1 MAYGI
6 EGTTASGGFL
16 IDSNTSA
23 TEYLTVVHSGTTNAG
38 QEAKSSNAGAGLQAG
53 DLVFAKPTGTSSS
66 TANRVIYDSFTNHPQ
81 IKFLHQVN
89 HIVLRKAQ
97 STTPSG
103 NNYGIQIKNASNVI
117 IFDSRTATS
126 GAKIIAGKAKG
137 TYNTAAQPNN
147 SAGQPITSPVTSFGG
162 VSTIIHSGST
172 TNVYIACIGV
182 YYDINGNFQL
192 VIGGAYYDYSNNR
205 ILGEGY
211 FDLDVQGASPTLG
224 IGSFGDI
231 LTGELVT

>member
-1 MAYGI
+1 MSYGI

-16 IDSNTSA
+16 IDSDTTA

-38 QEAKSSNAGAGLQAG
+38 QEAKSSNAGAALQTG
-53 DLVFAKPTGTSSS
+53 DLVFAKPTSTTSS
-66 TANRVIYDSFTNHPQ
+66 TANRVIYDTFSNHPQ

-97 STTPSG
+97 STSPSG
-103 NNYGIQIKNASNVI
+103 NNYGIQIKNASDVI

-126 GAKIIAGKAKG
+126 GAKILGGKAR
-137 TYNTAAQPNN
+137 TAYTTAMQPGN
-147 SAGQPITSPVTSFGG
+147 SASISLGSPVISFGG
-162 VSTIIHSGST
+162 VSTVIHSGNP
-172 TNVYIACIGV
+172 TNVYVSCTSG
-182 YYDINGNFQL
+182 YYDINGTFQL

-211 FDLDVQGASPTLG
+211 IDIDAIGSTTFG
-224 IGSFGDI
+224 IGAAADI
-231 LTGELVT
+231 LTGELIA

>member
-1 MAYGI
+1 MSYGI

-16 IDSNTSA
+16 IDSDTTA

-38 QEAKSSNAGAGLQAG
+38 QEAKSSNAGAALQTG
-53 DLVFAKPTGTSSS
+53 DLVFAKPTSTTSS
-66 TANRVIYDSFTNHPQ
+66 TANRVIYDTFSNHPQ

-97 STTPSG
+97 STSPSG

-126 GAKIIAGKAKG
+126 GAKILGGKAR
-137 TYNTAAQPNN
+137 TAYTTAMQPSN
-147 SAGQPITSPVTSFGG
+147 SASISIGSPVISFGG
-162 VSTIIHSGST
+162 VSTIIHSGNP
-172 TNVYIACIGV
+172 TNIYVSCTGG
-182 YYDINGNFQL
+182 YYDINATFQL

-211 FDLDVQGASPTLG
+211 IDIDA
-224 IGSFGDI
+224 IGSTTFGIAAAADI

>member
-1 MAYGI
+1 MSYGI

-16 IDSNTSA
+16 IDSDTTA

-38 QEAKSSNAGAGLQAG
+38 QEAKSSNSGAGLQTGA
-53 DLVFAKPTGTSSS
+53 LVFAKPTSTTSS
-66 TANRVIYDSFTNHPQ
+66 TANRVIYDTFSNHPQ

-97 STTPSG
+97 STSPSG
-103 NNYGIQIKNASNVI
+103 NNYGIQIKNASDVI
-117 IFDSRTATS
+117 IFDSRTATT
-126 GAKIIAGKAKG
+126 GAKILGGKAR
-137 TYNTAAQPNN
+137 TAYTTAIQPNN
-147 SAGQPITSPVTSFGG
+147 SAGISVTSPTTSFGG
-162 VSTIIHSGST
+162 VTTIIHSGNP
-172 TNVYIACIGV
+172 TNVYVSCNAG

-192 VIGGAYYDYSNNR
+192 VLGGAYYDYSNNR

-211 FDLDVQGASPTLG
+211 FDLDVFSPSTTFG
-224 IGSFGDI
+224 IAAAADI